1 MALHDCPNPSSSYE
15 FFCSDTFFPKRHTC
29 FCCDQFAIDDLK
41 IVTGG
46 WPVRLVGD
54 KGVTLFADGKQMGD
68 RVDWWEP
75 AKDTYRYR
83 VDANTEIFGLRIEN
97 AKGKKMG
104 VIGSFGD
111 SLVTSST
118 WKCKSFLTDEEQK
131 HFLAL
136 ILMIRTGPQ
145 Q

>member
-1 MALHDCPNPSSSYE
+1 MLMASKWVIES
-15 FFCSDTFFPKRHTC
+15 
-29 FCCDQFAIDDLK
+29 
-41 IVTGG
+41 
-46 WPVRLVGD
+46 LV
-54 KGVTLFADGKQMGD
+54 
-68 RVDWWEP
+68 EP

-118 WKCKSFLTDEEQK
+118 WKCKSF
-131 HFLAL
+131 
-136 ILMIRTGPQ
+136 
-145 Q
+145 